1 MRACDDNF
9 RGYLRPK
16 CAIGFNRDD
25 DLHGQGDNPGERT
38 TYLIARQHGRFS
50 GVQIEKIEIFST
62 LSTTDADTD
71 NPSDRG

>member
-1 MRACDDNF
+1 MTKCYKPPCMCRVDIISSINMRACDDNF

-16 CAIGFNRDD
+16 SAIGFNRDD

-50 GVQIEKIEIFST
+50 GIQS
-62 LSTTDADTD
+62 
-71 NPSDRG
+71 